1 MKRNIT
7 IIHHCGNIG
16 GAGRSLIQTAK
27 MLENEYNVTVLC
39 PEGSDMQKLL
49 MDSGISAV
57 AYANKLGGIEYYS
70 GGPAVLSRTYAKQA
84 LRRNPSWKEVK
95 PLIAQTKPDVVMLN
109 SITLSFMIP
118 KIKKET
124 SAKAICFVRETFPEN
139 GKKSFFKKY
148 CALLNQADGVFF
160 ISDYDRLKFN
170 LNIKYPITVK
180 NSVPDSFFDSY
191 DRNEALNELGI
202 EPSENAFYVLYAGG
216 SDRLKGIDILENAVS
231 QLDGKVHLL
240 IAGDDKENFSV
251 SFKATAKK
259 YNGRIHFIGMVRD
272 MRKAYAACDALVF
285 PSVKPH
291 QARPAFEA
299 GCFMKPVI
307 ISDFKQTN
315 ECVKDGCNGLCFA
328 PCDSLSLAEKINTLA
343 KDEKLCRKLGEN
355 NRAVSENNHSIDKVS
370 GVLSD
375 TVDKILSDTQV
386 KYLHI
391 MTASNYGT
399 VDGYVKLVN
408 ENFDNKDH
416 LFIIRDTKDNP
427 QHSLEGFEN
436 IVWLPEAEKGEL
448 GRMFAYI
455 DSAESVLWHSMG
467 WYWTTQ
473 LKMLK
478 KPSYMKKSTWV
489 EWGADLFNWKRNDGN
504 PIVRYGV
511 NTIHRMW
518 RKKVDSVVVIFPT
531 DEDVYRK
538 EFNKNQKIMLAT
550 YSVYRHTQIDEQKP
564 EVFHNPE
571 MVNILVGHS
580 ATPNAHH
587 IEVLDSLA
595 KFSDENIH
603 IYIPLS
609 YGEDDYAQQV
619 IDHATKLFG
628 DKVTFQM
635 KNMPLWDYVHFLW
648 DIDIAIFK
656 VYRQIALGNICRLLY
671 MTKKVYLPKG
681 SLLYNYYEE
690 NDTEIYDCDAISD
703 MTFDE
708 FKAKPKMTEPSACI
722 KERMNRGAVI
732 EMWRNVFEKTGGN

>member
-1 MKRNIT
+1 MKKNIT
-7 IIHHCGNIG
+7 IVHHCKSIG

-27 MLENEYNVTVLC
+27 MLENDYNVTVLC
-39 PEGSDMQKLL
+39 PEGSDMQMLL
-49 MDSGISAV
+49 MESGISV
-57 AYANKLGGIEYYS
+57 LSYENKLGTIEYYS
-70 GGPAVLSRTYAKQA
+70 GGPSVCSRTYAKQA
-84 LRRNPSWKEVK
+84 LRRNPSWNEIK
-95 PLIAQTKPDVVMLN
+95 PIIKQSDPDIIMLN

-124 SAKAICFVRETFPEN
+124 TAKAVCFVRETFPEDGN
-139 GKKSFFKKY
+139 KSLFKKY
-148 CALLNQADGVFF
+148 RNLLNQADGVFF

-170 LNIKYPITVK
+170 LEIKHTLTLK
-180 NSVPDSFFDSY
+180 NSVPDSFFEEY
-191 DRNEALNELGI
+191 DRNEAFQELGI
-202 EPSENAFYVLYAGG
+202 EKSDCAFYALYVGG
-216 SDRLKGIDILENAVS
+216 SSTLKGIEVLENS
-231 QLDGKVHLL
+231 FNKLDNKVHLL
-240 IAGDDKENFSV
+240 VAGDEKEEFSE
-251 SFKATAKK
+251 SFKNLAAK
-259 YNGRIHFIGMVRD
+259 NPGRIHFLGMVKS
-272 MRKAYAACDALVF
+272 MQAAYAACDVLLF
-285 PSVKPH
+285 PSTKPH
-291 QARPAFEA
+291 QARPVFEA
-299 GCFMKPVI
+299 GCFEKPVI

-315 ECVKDGCNGLCFA
+315 ECVKDGGNGLCFA
-328 PCDSLSLAEKINTLA
+328 PSDADSLAEKINALA
-343 KDEKLCRKLGEN
+343 NDADKCNELGKS
-355 NRAVSENNHSIDKVS
+355 NRMLSENNHSIEKVTE
-370 GVLSD
+370 VLIG
-375 TVDKILSDTQV
+375 TVDKILNPTPV

-408 ENFDNKDH
+408 ENFDNNEH
-416 LFIIRDTKDNP
+416 LFIIRDTKENP
-427 QHSLEGFEN
+427 QHSLENFEN
-436 IVWLPEAEKGEL
+436 IIWLPEAEKGEY

-455 DSAESVLWHSMG
+455 DSADRVLWHSMG

-473 LKMLK
+473 LKLLK
-478 KPSYMKKSTWV
+478 KPSFMKKSTWV
-489 EWGADLFNWKRNDGN
+489 EWGADLFNWKRKDGN
-504 PIVRYGV
+504 PIVRYAV
-511 NTIHRMW
+511 NTIHRLW

-564 EVFHNPE
+564 EVFHDPSL
-571 MVNILVGHS
+571 VNILVGHS

-595 KFSDENIH
+595 KFADENIH

-609 YGEDDYAQQV
+609 YGEDDYAQKV

-681 SLLYNYYEE
+681 SLLYDYYIE
-690 NDTEIYDCDAISD
+690 NDTEVYDCDIISD

-708 FKAKPKMTEPSACI
+708 FKEKPKMTEPSACI

-732 EMWRNVFEKTGGN
+732 EMWRNVFEKTGGK